1 MRLPHLFGAIA
12 GALFCC
18 ILYPHPTEAEQIRF
32 DSRRDWQAWQLPGT
46 VELSPQGA
54 IVPVK
59 AQRDINATLNA
70 QAFGG
75 GIRHAGSNSRDAIL
89 VMDGDLTTGWSP
101 NPQDPA
107 ENWTI
112 EVDLG
117 RGVSARQVKLVF
129 DPTGPAPELFA
140 LLLSTGEHAVDEV
153 DNPIEG
159 TVIYRTRERFKEN
172 TRHVITYELDQ
183 PFHTPIQYV
192 RLDLLTLAPGTRLL
206 EVEVETLGDN
216 MALGLLERGGNIE
229 VVLDPL
235 VTQDLIPLG
244 NAKVLIDGDLFTKW
258 FVRRTI
264 QAERDVFSHII
275 LDLGATY
282 FINRIKIIGGVV
294 ARPGGGITGG
304 SGRVVDFFVTLRSFG
319 FNFYEV
325 LSSDGSLAPNGTL
338 IWQKHYSGTA
348 SDQSKR
354 VTGAATHEFGLVP
367 TRFIRLLWKSWE
379 ASNRRGFRGFAEE
392 FQVFGEGFPQNLE
405 FSSHIIDL
413 QNPKSLNALSWDADI
428 PPGTRLE
435 VRSRSGNAVESQ
447 LTYYDKNDKEVTERK
462 YDKLIPSF
470 KGRIDTLQVI
480 GDDWSAWSKLY
491 AFSGQEFQ
499 SPSPR
504 RYAQLQVRMVTD
516 DPAAAVQLNAL
527 EIAFSDPIS
536 QRAVSEI
543 FPVQVTPGVESQF
556 QLFFRP
562 RATKTTGF
570 DRLFLESPT
579 STHFTSARL
588 NDEPVA
594 VQAESVESGFQVT
607 FPRPLS
613 DDDLVELRFTAQI
626 FQQSTPFALF
636 IQDSRSADTSR
647 QRVDSGDAT
656 DQVISSTNIV
666 SLPVERDLLLNVAF
680 NTTVLTPNG
689 DGINDEITVLADV
702 VNILEPRLL
711 RLRLYN
717 LAGHL
722 LAEKSQT
729 VTAGSQR
736 LDWDGRDRLGQRVA
750 PGLYLF
756 ELHIDGDA
764 RQQRLQRAISVV
776 Y

>member
-1 MRLPHLFGAIA
+1 MRLLHRFGAAA
-12 GALFCC
+12 GAFFCC
-18 ILYPHPTEAEQIRF
+18 MLYPHPTESDQIRF
-32 DSRRDWQAWQLPGT
+32 ASHRDWQTWPLPGT

-54 IVPVK
+54 ILPVK

-70 QAFGG
+70 QTFGG

-89 VMDGDLTTGWSP
+89 VMDGDLATGWSP
-101 NPQDPA
+101 DPQDSA
-107 ENWTI
+107 EHWTI

-117 RGVSARQVKLVF
+117 RGVSARRVKLIF
-129 DPTGPAPELFA
+129 DPTGPAPDLFA

-153 DNPIEG
+153 DNPIDG

-172 TRHVITYELDQ
+172 TRHEITYALDQ

-282 FINRIKIIGGVV
+282 FVDKIKIIGGVV

-325 LSSDGSLAPNGTL
+325 LSSDGSLAPDGTL

-348 SDQSKR
+348 SDQTKR
-354 VTGAATHEFGLVP
+354 VTGIATHEFGLVP
-367 TRFIRLLWKSWE
+367 TRFIRVLWKSWE

-392 FQVFGEGFPQNLE
+392 FQVFGEGFPQKLE

-413 QNPKSLNALSWDADI
+413 QKPKSLNALSWDADI

-435 VRSRSGNAVESQ
+435 VRSRSGNQIESR
-447 LTYYDKNDKEVTERK
+447 LTYYDKNDKEVTERR

-491 AFSGQEFQ
+491 ASSGQEFQ

-516 DPAAAVQLNAL
+516 DPAAAVELNAL
-527 EIAFSDPIS
+527 EIAFNDPIS

-543 FPVQVTPGVESQF
+543 FPIQVAPGEEHEF

-562 RATKTTGF
+562 LTTKSNGF
-570 DRLFLESPT
+570 DRLFLEAPT
-579 STHFTSARL
+579 NARFIGAL
-588 NDEPVA
+588 LDGEPIEVA
-594 VQAESVESGFQVT
+594 TEPIESGFQVT
-607 FPRPLS
+607 FPRALG
-613 DDDLVELRFTAQI
+613 DDDLVELRFTARI

-636 IQDSRSADTSR
+636 IQDSRTGDSR

-656 DQVISSTNIV
+656 DQVISSTHIV
-666 SLPVERDLLLNVAF
+666 SLPVARDLLLNVVF

-702 VNILEPRLL
+702 INILEPRLL

-722 LAEKSQT
+722 FAERSQT
-729 VTAGSQR
+729 VTAGTQR
-736 LDWDGRDRLGQRVA
+736 LAWDGRDQNDQRVA
-750 PGLYLF
+750 PGLYLL
-756 ELHIDGDA
+756 ELHIEGDA
-764 RQQRLQRAISVV
+764 RQQRVQRAVSVV

>member
-1 MRLPHLFGAIA
+1 MRLLHCFGAIT
-12 GALFCC
+12 GALFRC
-18 ILYPHPTEAEQIRF
+18 ILYPHQTEADQIRF
-32 DSRRDWQAWQLPGT
+32 ASRRDWQAWQLPGT
-46 VELSPQGA
+46 VELSPQGV
-54 IVPVK
+54 ILPVK

-70 QAFGG
+70 QIFGG

-89 VMDGDLTTGWSP
+89 VMDGDLATGWSP

-107 ENWTI
+107 ENWTV

-117 RGVSARQVKLVF
+117 RGVSARRIKLVF
-129 DPTGPAPELFA
+129 DPEGPAPELFA

-153 DNPIEG
+153 DNPIAG

-172 TRHVITYELDQ
+172 TRHQITYELDQ

-216 MALGLLERGGNIE
+216 MALGLLERGGDIE

-282 FINRIKIIGGVV
+282 FINKIKIIGGVV

-325 LSSDGSLAPNGTL
+325 LSSDGSLAPDGTL

-348 SDQSKR
+348 SDQTKR
-354 VTGAATHEFGLVP
+354 VTGIATHEFGLVP
-367 TRFIRLLWKSWE
+367 TRFIRVLWKSWE
-379 ASNRRGFRGFAEE
+379 ATNRRGFRGFAEE

-435 VRSRSGNAVESQ
+435 VRSRSGNEIESR
-447 LTYYDKNDKEVTERK
+447 LTYYDKNDKEVTERR

-491 AFSGQEFQ
+491 ASSGQEFQ

-504 RYAQLQVRMVTD
+504 RFAQLQVRMVTD
-516 DPAAAVQLNAL
+516 DPAAAVELNAL
-527 EIAFSDPIS
+527 EIAFNDPIS

-543 FPVQVTPGVESQF
+543 FPIQVVPGEEHEF

-562 RATKTTGF
+562 LSTKSNGF
-570 DRLFLESPT
+570 DRLFLEAPT
-579 STHFTSARL
+579 NARFIGAL
-588 NDEPVA
+588 LDGEPIEVA
-594 VQAESVESGFQVT
+594 TEPIESGFLVN
-607 FPRPLS
+607 FPRALG
-613 DDDLVELRFTAQI
+613 DDDLVELRFTARI

-636 IQDSRSADTSR
+636 IQDSRSGDSR

-666 SLPVERDLLLNVAF
+666 SLPVERDLLLNVVF

-702 VNILEPRLL
+702 INILEPRLL

-722 LAEKSQT
+722 FAERSQT
-729 VTAGSQR
+729 VTAGTQR
-736 LDWDGRDRLGQRVA
+736 FAWDGRDQNNQRVA
-750 PGLYLF
+750 PGLYML
-756 ELHIDGDA
+756 ELYIEGDA
-764 RQQRLQRAISVV
+764 RQQRVQRAVAV
-776 Y
+776 FY

>member
-1 MRLPHLFGAIA
+1 MRLLHGFGAAA
-12 GALFCC
+12 GAFFCSM
-18 ILYPHPTEAEQIRF
+18 LYPHPTEADQIRF
-32 DSRRDWQAWQLPGT
+32 ASRRDWQTWQLPGT

-54 IVPVK
+54 ILPVK

-70 QAFGG
+70 QIFGG

-89 VMDGDLTTGWSP
+89 VMDGDLATGWSP
-101 NPQDPA
+101 DPQDSA

-117 RGVSARQVKLVF
+117 RGVSARRVKLIF
-129 DPTGPAPELFA
+129 DPEGPVPELFA
-140 LLLSTGEHAVDEV
+140 LLMSTGEHAVDEV
-153 DNPIEG
+153 DNPIDG

-172 TRHVITYELDQ
+172 TRYEITYELDQ
-183 PFHTPIQYV
+183 PFHTPIQYI

-216 MALGLLERGGNIE
+216 MALGLLERGGDIE

-282 FINRIKIIGGVV
+282 FINKIKII
-294 ARPGGGITGG
+294 GGITGG

-325 LSSDGSLAPNGTL
+325 LSSDGSLAPDGTL

-348 SDQSKR
+348 SDQTKR
-354 VTGAATHEFGLVP
+354 VTGIATHEFGLVP
-367 TRFIRLLWKSWE
+367 TRFIRVLWKSWE
-379 ASNRRGFRGFAEE
+379 ATNRRGFRGFAEE

-435 VRSRSGNAVESQ
+435 VRSRSGNEIESR
-447 LTYYDKNDKEVTERK
+447 LTYYDKNDKEVTERR

-480 GDDWSAWSKLY
+480 GGDWSAWSKLY
-491 AFSGQEFQ
+491 ASSGQEFQ

-504 RYAQLQVRMVTD
+504 RFAQLQVRMVTD
-516 DPAAAVQLNAL
+516 DPAAAVELNAL
-527 EIAFSDPIS
+527 EIAFNDPIS

-543 FPVQVTPGVESQF
+543 FPIQVVPGEEHEF

-562 RATKTTGF
+562 LATKSKGF
-570 DRLFLESPT
+570 DRLFLEAPT
-579 STHFTSARL
+579 NARFIGAL
-588 NDEPVA
+588 LDGEPIEVA
-594 VQAESVESGFQVT
+594 TEPFESGFQVT
-607 FPRPLS
+607 FPRALG
-613 DDDLVELRFTAQI
+613 DDDFVELRFTARI

-636 IQDSRSADTSR
+636 IQDSRTGDSR

-666 SLPVERDLLLNVAF
+666 SLPVERDLLLNVVF

-702 VNILEPRLL
+702 INILEPRLL

-722 LAEKSQT
+722 FAERSQT
-729 VTAGSQR
+729 VTAGTQR
-736 LDWDGRDRLGQRVA
+736 LAWDGRDQNDQRVA
-750 PGLYLF
+750 PGLYLL
-756 ELHIDGDA
+756 ELHVQGDA
-764 RQQRLQRAISVV
+764 LQQRVQRAVAVV